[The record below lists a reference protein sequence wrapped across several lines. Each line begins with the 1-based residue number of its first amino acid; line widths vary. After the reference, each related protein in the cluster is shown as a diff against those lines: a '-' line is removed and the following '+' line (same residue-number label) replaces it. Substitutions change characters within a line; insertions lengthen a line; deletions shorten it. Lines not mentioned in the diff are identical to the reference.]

1 VIVHEFTGTEEHPI
15 YQALTVDNGNRQYD
29 FLRSVVA
36 AALEMQRPYLS
47 STLLRALNFHAIA
60 CLHPYAGEY
69 RPCEVNVG
77 DHYVPPPAFAVPS
90 LMEDFINQVNHE
102 WDRADPLALG
112 AFVLWKLNF
121 IHPFINGNGRTARA
135 ACYHVLC
142 CKMGGWLK
150 GDMILP
156 EALRQNHAE
165 YVAAIREVDS
175 SAKAGQFT
183 LGPLHAL
190 LQRLLMKQLGI
201 EPDVSADTQADD
213 QTTTDPTPQVE
224 EPDTPAGD
232 DNPSPVNN
240 PISRG
245 LKSDS
250 GM

>member
-1 VIVHEFTGTEEHPI
+1 M
-15 YQALTVDNGNRQYD
+15 GN
-29 FLRSVVA
+29 
-36 AALEMQRPYLS
+36 
-47 STLLRALNFHAIA
+47 
-60 CLHPYAGEY
+60 
-69 RPCEVNVG
+69 
-77 DHYVPPPAFAVPS
+77 HYVPPPAFAVPS

-102 WDRADPLALG
+102 WHGADPLALG

-165 YVAAIREVDS
+165 YVAAVRDVDAS
-175 SAKAGQFT
+175 VSAGQFT

-201 EPDVSADTQADD
+201 EPETPVDPQANTPPTVAPNPPVDKPEAPAAHSDFDD
-213 QTTTDPTPQVE
+213 AKVDPG
-224 EPDTPAGD
+224 A
-232 DNPSPVNN
+232 
-240 PISRG
+240 
-245 LKSDS
+245 
-250 GM
+250 